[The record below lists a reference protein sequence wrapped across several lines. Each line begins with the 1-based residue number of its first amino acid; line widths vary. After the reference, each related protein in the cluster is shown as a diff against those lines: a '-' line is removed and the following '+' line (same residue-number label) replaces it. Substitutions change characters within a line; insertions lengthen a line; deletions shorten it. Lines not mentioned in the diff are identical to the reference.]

1 MTYRLSRRDLVQ
13 AAAGMFTLA
22 AAARR
27 MVAEA
32 PAPLPPAIV
41 PDDRRSLVSL
51 MKGDDRRK
59 NAYNALRAIDAAIAP
74 ELKKKEYVL
83 IKPNNVSTANQ
94 LASTHAN
101 TLRGILDYLGERFKG
116 PVIIAEASAGETMEG
131 FETFGYPALT
141 REYRNVKLLDLHAEA
156 KYETLPILDF
166 DLHLTPVRLA
176 ARLLDPAAFIL
187 CSAILKTH
195 NTVVATMSVKNMALG
210 APLHYAP
217 KETPRWNDKRRYH
230 GGVRQTHYDILLTAE
245 KLQPFWGATL
255 IDGYEGMEGNGPGSG
270 TPVPSRIAIA
280 SRDYIAA
287 DRVAVDA
294 MGLDPR
300 WIGYLL
306 YCWQSGLGQYDAAKI
321 DIEGETVAS
330 VRRKYKLHND
340 MDRELQW
347 MGPMLDLPPK
357 LG

>member
-1 MTYRLSRRDLVQ
+1 
-13 AAAGMFTLA
+13 
-22 AAARR
+22 
-27 MVAEA
+27 
-32 PAPLPPAIV
+32 
-41 PDDRRSLVSL
+41 
-51 MKGDDRRK
+51 
-59 NAYNALRAIDAAIAP
+59 
-74 ELKKKEYVL
+74 
-83 IKPNNVSTANQ
+83 
-94 LASTHAN
+94 
-101 TLRGILDYLGERFKG
+101 
-116 PVIIAEASAGETMEG
+116 
-131 FETFGYPALT
+131 
-141 REYRNVKLLDLHAEA
+141 
-156 KYETLPILDF
+156 
-166 DLHLTPVRLA
+166 
-176 ARLLDPAAFIL
+176 
-187 CSAILKTH
+187 
-195 NTVVATMSVKNMALG
+195 MSVKNMALG

-217 KETPRWNDKRRYH
+217 KETSRWNDKRRYH